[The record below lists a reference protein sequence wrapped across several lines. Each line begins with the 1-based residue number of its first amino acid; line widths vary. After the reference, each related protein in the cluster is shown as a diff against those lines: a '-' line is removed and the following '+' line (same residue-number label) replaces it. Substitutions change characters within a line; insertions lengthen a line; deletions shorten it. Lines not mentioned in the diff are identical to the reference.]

1 LGTTSTDAN
10 PSTTT
15 SETTSSTTT
24 STGVDISTLT
34 TTSSGAS
41 VCVDDA
47 LPAAWSGGGVHTCA
61 TYDQLGGSAYCSHA
75 ALKAACCF
83 CGGGQ
88 QASTTVFTTS
98 PETTATTT
106 RVQETST
113 ATMIVA
119 TTVSATDAGT
129 TSTTSLSQGTATTTI
144 MLTTTISAPCADTP
158 LPAAW
163 SAGGAHTCSTYEQH
177 GGLAYCAHKALA
189 EACCFCKA
197 GARLSALSLQ
207 GGAKD
212 SSPQGVVI
220 SRASVFKPVL
230 LTTFCLFYYASKSI
244 HR

>member
-1 LGTTSTDAN
+1 MGTDAN

-24 STGVDISTLT
+24 STGVDISTFT
-34 TTSSGAS
+34 TTSSGAF

-47 LPAAWSGGGVHTCA
+47 LPAAWSCGGVHTCA

-75 ALKAACCF
+75 VLKAACCF

-106 RVQETST
+106 PLQETST
-113 ATMIVA
+113 ATMILT
-119 TTVSATDAGT
+119 TTVSAT
-129 TSTTSLSQGTATTTI
+129 
-144 MLTTTISAPCADTP
+144 CADTP
-158 LPAAW
+158 LPVAW

-197 GARLSALSLQ
+197 GARLPALSLQ
-207 GGAKD
+207 GGA
-212 SSPQGVVI
+212 
-220 SRASVFKPVL
+220 
-230 LTTFCLFYYASKSI
+230 
-244 HR
+244 